1 MGDPLI
7 VHKNSRK
14 NVFHRKLQSKFY
26 NFLERPSSKPEICY
40 HVALFFIVFV
50 CLALSVFST
59 IDSHEKEAGEVLYH
73 LEIFI
78 VVWFSVEFL
87 VRLWAAGCRSRFQGL
102 LGRLKFIK
110 SPFCVIDV
118 ITISA
123 SIIVLSGFGGQVY
136 ATSALRGLRFFQI
149 LRLVRVDRKGGTWK
163 LLGSVV
169 YAHRQELLTTL
180 YIDFLIL
187 VFSSFTMYLVEK
199 DVVDTKFDSYAHA
212 LWWGVIT
219 LCTVGYGDITPHS
232 WQGKMVASFSS
243 IAGIAF
249 FALPAGILGSGFAL
263 KVQEQQRQKHM
274 IRRRVPAANLIQC
287 LWRCYAVS
295 EGHDS
300 AATWRIHMV
309 PPKSPPAFKN
319 NTSFVHRLS
328 IRRTRQ
334 SMRSPVM
341 DHFRSKIKQENS
353 DPFLEDGLY
362 SRKSSIWEE
371 DEDSTTNSSPTVL
384 NHKHKGAI
392 RAIRKLK
399 YLVAKRKFKEA
410 LKPYDIKDV
419 IESYSAGHSDLMTK
433 VKSVQSRL
441 DVILGKPGSK
451 AKDTY
456 DSKLSLAS
464 RIVNVE
470 RQVDTIEEKL
480 QNFLD
485 MYMEDRQKL
494 LAIAV
499 STETLVAVEG
509 SSDNVTVGK
518 AKPSH
523 GKPDKSV
530 LRSSTVATIPT
541 SILQQGNLN
550 SATNG
555 STSNCKSVT
564 YSTQELNKK
573 PLKATNSLKS
583 IMVKH
588 KPAFPSA
595 FNNHRAADGGVAG
608 DYPVSAPCISNPPNF
623 PIISKDVSDSTSSSL
638 QTDNLNIT
646 ASVTRENSS
655 DEGDNSHPI
664 LTTESIAD
672 RVGRVLHPLQAR
684 WTSNHTVETNLDTF
698 VTEDL
703 V

>member
-1 MGDPLI
+1 MGDALLA
-7 VHKNSRK
+7 HKNSRK
-14 NVFHRKLQSKFY
+14 YVFRRKLQSKFY
-26 NFLERPSSKPEICY
+26 NFLERPSSRLEILY
-40 HVALFFIVFV
+40 HVVLFCIVFV
-50 CLALSVFST
+50 CIALSVFST
-59 IDSHEKEAGEVLYH
+59 IDAHEKEAGEVLYH

-78 VVWFSVEFL
+78 VVWFTIEFA
-87 VRLWAAGCRSRFQGL
+87 VRLWAAGCRSRFQGV

-110 SPFCVIDV
+110 SPFCVIDIV
-118 ITISA
+118 TICA
-123 SIIVLSGFGGQVY
+123 SVIVLSGFGGQVY

-199 DVVDTKFDSYAHA
+199 DVNAEFESYAHA

-219 LCTVGYGDITPHS
+219 LCTVGYGDITPRS

-295 EGHDS
+295 EGHES
-300 AATWRIHMV
+300 AATWRIHMI

-341 DHFRSKIKQENS
+341 DHFRNKIKQESN
-353 DPFLEDGLY
+353 DFFPEDGLY
-362 SRKSSIWEE
+362 SRKNSIWEE
-371 DEDSTTNSSPTVL
+371 EEDGSSTPPTIL

-456 DSKLSLAS
+456 ESKLSLAS

-485 MYMEDRQKL
+485 MYLEDRKKI

-499 STETLVAVEG
+499 STETLLGAEACAQENNTDSPPVIV
-509 SSDNVTVGK
+509 
-518 AKPSH
+518 KPLS
-523 GKPDKSV
+523 KPDRSV
-530 LRSSTVATIPT
+530 LRSSTVGTIPA
-541 SILQQGNLN
+541 SILQQGN
-550 SATNG
+550 AAAAAKANG
-555 STSNCKSVT
+555 RANTGTGDRKMVT
-564 YSTQELNKK
+564 YSTTELNTVPRK
-573 PLKATNSLKS
+573 PLKVSSSLKS
-583 IMVKH
+583 IMVNTGTIRQIPSFSNH
-588 KPAFPSA
+588 KNVGMSFSVPPLECPA
-595 FNNHRAADGGVAG
+595 
-608 DYPVSAPCISNPPNF
+608 SAPVTSTQIRFPPLISEPSDITVQDDDDDREMSPDDVE
-623 PIISKDVSDSTSSSL
+623 ISEVADD
-638 QTDNLNIT
+638 
-646 ASVTRENSS
+646 
-655 DEGDNSHPI
+655 
-664 LTTESIAD
+664 TEEIC
-672 RVGRVLHPLQAR
+672 VLHPLHAR
-684 WTSNHTVETNLDTF
+684 WTSNHTVETNLDTLSSD
-698 VTEDL
+698 DL